1 MSDEAADARTPAQRG
16 EPRRGGG
23 APDAGGDTGSG
34 AGGTRS
40 SGPQLARAALDA
52 ARAAGRTYTTRP
64 GAQPRTPGDGQ
75 SPKRRRW
82 SGAGP
87 DPRDPQPL
95 GSLVRRMVTER
106 GWDRAAAEARVIGDW
121 PSLVGPEIAAK
132 SKPVGLRDGEL
143 TLQAESTAW
152 ATQLR
157 LLSTKLL
164 ALLSAEVGPNVVR
177 KIRVHGPAAPSW
189 KRGPLSIRGRGPR
202 DTYG

>member
-1 MSDEAADARTPAQRG
+1 MSDEAADAKPADAAS
-16 EPRRGGG
+16 GG
-23 APDAGGDTGSG
+23 ASGTGKKPVAG
-34 AGGTRS
+34 A
-40 SGPQLARAALDA
+40 QLARAALDA

-64 GAQPRTPGDGQ
+64 GGPARRPGDGQ

-106 GWDRAAAEARVIGDW
+106 GWDRANAEARVLGDW
-121 PSLVGPEIAAK
+121 EKLVGPEIAAK
-132 SKPVGLRDGEL
+132 SRPVGLRDGEL

-157 LLSTKLL
+157 LLSGKLL
-164 ALLSAEVGPNVVR
+164 GLLSAEIGPDVVK

>member
-1 MSDEAADARTPAQRG
+1 MAEKSADDAPRDAAPSPEASSPGASSPGASRPTGARP
-16 EPRRGGG
+16 
-23 APDAGGDTGSG
+23 
-34 AGGTRS
+34 

-64 GAQPRTPGDGQ
+64 GAPPRQAGDGQ

-95 GSLVRRMVTER
+95 GRLVRRMVAER
-106 GWDRAAAEARVIGDW
+106 GWDRQTAEARVIGDW
-121 PSLVGPEIAAK
+121 ESLVGPEIAAK

-157 LLSTKLL
+157 LLSGKLL
-164 ALLSAEVGPNVVR
+164 GLLSAEVGPNVVR
-177 KIRVHGPAAPSW
+177 KIRVHGPATPNW
-189 KRGPLSIRGRGPR
+189 KRGPLSVRGRGPR